1 MFKEHS
7 QVALSSPLPHLGLP
21 AGALGVVVHVHGPG
35 VAYEVEF
42 FDASERT
49 LGVETLSAQQLKPTA
64 FDPAVRTAHA

>member
-21 AGALGVVVHVHGPG
+21 AGALGVVIHVHGPG

-42 FDASERT
+42 FDADERT
-49 LGVETLSAQQLKPTA
+49 LGVETLTAQELRSTTSHPE
-64 FDPAVRTAHA
+64 VRTAHA